1 MKKFFLICACAGLML
16 SCNKAGVS
24 NPSIEVDTDTITAVS
39 DGGDFNIKV
48 TSNVA
53 TTTEITYES
62 GEDWIFLMPKV
73 LKGDGTLKFQISK
86 YLEYDATRT
95 ATATISGEGVSK
107 VIKISQTGR
116 PKPVATDLDLGL
128 YNIYSDVE
136 GGEYSVSVAT
146 SGDWT
151 AVSDAEWCTVE
162 NGSASGVGAFK
173 VKVTESTDY
182 KYRTAN
188 VKVTA
193 GTLERTVLVQHVGT
207 KIGDAVWANANVDE
221 PDTFGKNCQV
231 RGKLYQ
237 WNSKVGY
244 PSYSANDH
252 GDTETVVPGFTG
264 GAYDVAS
271 ETWTEE
277 NDPCPDGW
285 RVPTKT
291 ELETLLGTGETTPH
305 YWFDYWMT
313 NGMSVAG
320 AYVGLDR
327 EQMKTDCKAGSL
339 NGAIFIPQAGM
350 VNRDSCKEEDWWDVC
365 LWTAT
370 NVGQTWDMHGFWMN
384 GNGDGNFAWYGS
396 RFALSVRCILKAA
409 E

>member
-1 MKKFFLICACAGLML
+1 MKKFFLICACAGILL
-16 SCNKAGVS
+16 SCSKAGVK
-24 NPSIEVDTDTITAVS
+24 NPSIEVDSETIVATT

-95 ATATISGEGVSK
+95 AIATISGEGVSK
-107 VIKISQTGR
+107 VISISQTGR
-116 PKPVATDLDLGL
+116 PKPVATDLDLDV

-136 GGEYSVSVAT
+136 GGEYTVSVAT
-146 SGDWT
+146 AGEWT
-151 AVSDAEWCTVE
+151 AASDASWCTVE
-162 NGSASGVGAFK
+162 NGSALGVGSFK
-173 VKVTESTDY
+173 VKVAESTDY
-182 KYRTAN
+182 AYRTAN

-207 KIGDAVWANANVDE
+207 KIGDLVWANANVDD

-237 WNSKVGY
+237 WNAKVGY

-252 GDTETVVPGFTG
+252 GDTETVVPGFPTG
-264 GAYDVAS
+264 PYDTCS
-271 ETWTEE
+271 QTWTDE

-285 RVPTKT
+285 RVPTKA
-291 ELETLLGTGETTPH
+291 EIETLFAIDQATPH
-305 YWFDYWMT
+305 FWFDYWMT
-313 NGMSVAG
+313 NGMTVAG

-327 EQMKTDCKAGSL
+327 ELMKAECGPGHL
-339 NGAIFIPQAGM
+339 NGAIFIPQAGK
-350 VNRDSCKEEDWWDVC
+350 VNRDSGKEEDWWDAC
-365 LWTAT
+365 LWSAT
-370 NVGQTWDMHGFWMN
+370 NVGQTWDMYGLWMN
-384 GNGDGNFAWYGS
+384 GDNNWGWGWEGS
-396 RFALSVRCILKAA
+396 RAGLSVRCVLKSA